1 MPEADL
7 LEFGQSKAGTG
18 GTAILKSYV
27 QAASSGVAKAQ
38 SIEAALRNWALSAD
52 AAYRLYETA
61 FSLVGTPSLLTGLF
75 GAAGYTGLPVVAA
88 LTGKRPRAALN
99 GFEQYTIAN
108 WDGDDAVPLSK
119 SDLEYA
125 RSLLDALELYTPAEP
140 DAAPGKDG
148 SVCMEWV
155 RETGKGTSK
164 LFVDVAPNDQVL
176 VYLKCSGLTSAERHF
191 HKLDTDLLSY
201 LQTAFLMFSVS

>member
-27 QAASSGVAKAQ
+27 QAASSGVAKTQ

-52 AAYRLYETA
+52 AAYRA
-61 FSLVGTPSLLTGLF
+61 SLLTGLF

-125 RSLLDALELYTPAEP
+125 RSLLDALELLYTPAEP